1 MKNTLLFL
9 LLSLMV
15 NTLWS
20 QGFNAEESYIEFKAS
35 NWWVNTVTGTI
46 KGWEGKVDFNRS
58 APEKSSFDIR
68 AKVSTIH
75 TENEER
81 DDHLRSDDF
90 LNVEKYP
97 NIRFRSIRV
106 SNLGE
111 KGYVVVGELTIR
123 DVSKEVIMPF
133 EIKENELRG
142 KLKINRHHYNVG
154 VDQSNFSV
162 GKEIEVEVVCVLK

>member
-1 MKNTLLFL
+1 MKNTLLIL
-9 LLSLMV
+9 LLSFLV

-20 QGFNAEESYIEFKAS
+20 QAFNGEKSYIEFNAS
-35 NWWVNTVTGTI
+35 NFWVNTVTGTI
-46 KGWEGKVDFNRS
+46 KGWEGNVDFNRS
-58 APEKSSFDIR
+58 APEKSTFDIR

-75 TENEER
+75 TDNEER
-81 DDHLRSDDF
+81 DEHLRSDDF
-90 LNVEKYP
+90 FNAEKYP
-97 NIRFRSIRV
+97 HIRFRSIRV
-106 SNLGE
+106 SDLGE

-123 DVSKEVIMPF
+123 DVTNEVIMPF

-142 KLKINRHHYNVG
+142 NLTVNRHNFNVG